1 MQVTETKNEGL
12 SREFAIS
19 VPAADIEDRV
29 AARLAELVGQVNIP
43 GFRPGKVP
51 VKLIRQRY
59 GDAVKGEVLQA
70 AVAETTSKALAD
82 RELQPAM
89 QPKIEVTNFED
100 GKDLEFTI
108 AVDILPVID
117 PVDFRTIELENL
129 TAEVEDSQVDE
140 ALERMAEDF
149 GKTEPIA
156 KARKSK
162 EGDTVVIDFEGFV
175 DGTAFDGGKG
185 EDYHLELGS
194 ARFIPGFETQLV
206 GANAGDH
213 VKVEVTF
220 PEGYGNAELAGKD
233 GVFEVDVKEIREKVK
248 STIDDEFAKSMGLE
262 GIDALRTQVKERLQA
277 DYGNVSRERLK
288 RQLLD
293 KLDESHEFDAPAG
306 MVDAE
311 LESIWNQ
318 FESARKNDELDPED
332 KEKSDDEIR
341 DEFRTIAER
350 RVRLGLLLA
359 AVGQRNNIEVS
370 QEEMNRALIRQ
381 AQNFPGQERQII
393 ETYQKNE
400 NLMASL
406 RAPIFEDKVVD
417 FILEL
422 AKVTDKS
429 VSIDD
434 LMKDPGEDAAAEEKP
449 KARAKKPAAKKKPAS
464 KAKPK
469 SGGKAAP
476 KAKAAAKPKAA
487 PKTKAAPKSKAKP
500 KTKPKE

>member
-129 TAEVEDSQVDE
+129 TAEVEDSQVDD

-293 KLDESHEFDAPAG
+293 KLDESHEFDAPVG

-332 KEKSDDEIR
+332 KDKSDDEIR

-434 LMKDPGEDAAAEEKP
+434 LMKDPSEEAAEAKP
-449 KARAKKPAAKKKPAS
+449 KARAKKPAAKKKPAR
-464 KAKPK
+464 KA
-469 SGGKAAP
+469 KAAP

-487 PKTKAAPKSKAKP
+487 AKTKAAPKSKAKP

>member
-129 TAEVEDSQVDE
+129 TAEVEDSQVEE

-175 DGTAFDGGKG
+175 GGEAFDGGKG

-233 GVFEVDVKEIREKVK
+233 GVFEVDIKEIREKVK

-293 KLDESHEFDAPAG
+293 KLDESHEFDAPEG
-306 MVDAE
+306 MVEAE

-318 FESARKNDELDPED
+318 FEAARKNDEIDPED
-332 KEKSDDEIR
+332 KEKSDDDIR
-341 DEFRTIAER
+341 DEFRTIAQR

-359 AVGQRNNIEVS
+359 AVGQRNNIEVT

-434 LMKDPGEDAAAEEKP
+434 LMKDPSEEAAEEKP

-464 KAKPK
+464 KAK
-469 SGGKAAP
+469 
-476 KAKAAAKPKAA
+476 AKTAAKPKAA
-487 PKTKAAPKSKAKP
+487 SKKKAASKAKP